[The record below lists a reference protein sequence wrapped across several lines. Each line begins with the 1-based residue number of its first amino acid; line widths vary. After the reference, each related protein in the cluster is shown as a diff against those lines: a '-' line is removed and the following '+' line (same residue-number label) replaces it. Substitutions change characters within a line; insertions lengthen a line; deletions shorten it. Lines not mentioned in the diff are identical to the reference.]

1 MSKKKIENMTMDE
14 RMAYW
19 AKEQQKETAE
29 RQAIIDQLTPAML
42 DALTKLH
49 KYALS
54 VSCEALH
61 GAGVRFIYCDD
72 FNELYDASEDV
83 RRLFNIKSE
92 QQ

>member
-1 MSKKKIENMTMDE
+1 
-14 RMAYW
+14 
-19 AKEQQKETAE
+19 
-29 RQAIIDQLTPAML
+29 
-42 DALTKLH
+42 
-49 KYALS
+49 
-54 VSCEALH
+54 LH

>member
-1 MSKKKIENMTMDE
+1 MSKKKLENMTMDE

-19 AKEQQKETAE
+19 AKEQQKEMDA
-29 RQAIIDQLTPAML
+29 RQSIVDQLTPDML
-42 DALTKLH
+42 KALKKLH

-83 RRLFNIKSE
+83 RRLFNMDSE
-92 QQ
+92 S